1 MKKGYSQAT
10 ALARLLQDVL
20 NRRLLFKTNRQQ

>member
-1 MKKGYSQAT
+1 MKKMLLAT
-10 ALARLLQDVL
+10 ALALLLQDVL

>member
-1 MKKGYSQAT
+1 MKKMLLTT
-10 ALARLLQDVL
+10 ALAMTWDVL

>member
-1 MKKGYSQAT
+1 MKEMLLAT
-10 ALARLLQDVL
+10 ALALLLQDVL

>member
-1 MKKGYSQAT
+1 MKKIL
-10 ALARLLQDVL
+10 LASTLAYLLQDVL

>member
-1 MKKGYSQAT
+1 MKKMLLAT
-10 ALARLLQDVL
+10 ALALLYDVL